1 MYNLEPNPYSSLSG
15 SPKKIRQAPASQF
28 VSNLGGAREDLQDAL
43 FIVKSELNNVNHELT
58 KTKTRYAILQDHM
71 KGKDK
76 FIDELLKSTQ
86 YINNA
91 ILSGTDPS
99 MPPHL

>member
-1 MYNLEPNPYSSLSG
+1 
-15 SPKKIRQAPASQF
+15 
-28 VSNLGGAREDLQDAL
+28 
-43 FIVKSELNNVNHELT
+43 
-58 KTKTRYAILQDHM
+58 M

-91 ILSGTDPS
+91 IMNGADPS
-99 MPPHL
+99 MPTHGSNSPRGRAEAISNMYGSADQTPQGTHQQSFGKFIENGPYSVLKLKKKC